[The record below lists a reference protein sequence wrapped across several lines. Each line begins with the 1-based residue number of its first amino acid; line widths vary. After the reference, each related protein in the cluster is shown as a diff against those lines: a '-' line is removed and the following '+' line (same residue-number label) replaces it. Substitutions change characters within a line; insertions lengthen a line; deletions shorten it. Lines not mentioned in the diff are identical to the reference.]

1 VEEAVNLV
9 SARAVAEGRG
19 IRISESA
26 DSSTGDYTNLLT
38 VTATPGS
45 SVSGT
50 TIGTDNRLWL
60 VGVGGYQVEI
70 ELDTHMLVM
79 INDDRPGMIGSV
91 GTLLGAEGVNIANMN
106 VSRNTRGEPAVMV
119 LTVDSVLSA
128 ASLEHLRA
136 EPGIQSARFVSL
148 EGA

>member
-1 VEEAVNLV
+1 MLAGAFSGRVEEAVNLV
-9 SARAVAEGRG
+9 SARTVAEGRG

-70 ELDTHMLVM
+70 ELDT
-79 INDDRPGMIGSV
+79 
-91 GTLLGAEGVNIANMN
+91 TCW
-106 VSRNTRGEPAVMV
+106 
-119 LTVDSVLSA
+119 
-128 ASLEHLRA
+128 
-136 EPGIQSARFVSL
+136 
-148 EGA
+148 